1 MEFMDCAQNPMVL
14 GSMSLWVRTCT
25 SWRGCCTR
33 RLGGT
38 LHTYKKD
45 QWLKKWYRM
54 VYLTLWTCSLSI
66 YVSTV
71 QKQLR
76 LQHLNSFYVV
86 FQFPSD
92 IPIDRPSTA
101 LCTKLQHPMLRLSE
115 KICSSTA
122 PNWAVP
128 QEPAWEKVDAEQK
141 LENIPLFTLTWF
153 DSTYLHWFYSGSCT
167 DVQILDIHLSNLL
180 VSPLSRCSGKMSYP
194 VVKHHGACIPSS
206 SHLVGVNAA

>member
-86 FQFPSD
+86 FPVPIWYSD
-92 IPIDRPSTA
+92 RQTIHSLMYKAPASNVTFKWENMLINS
-101 LCTKLQHPMLRLSE
+101 TKLSCATRASMRESW
-115 KICSSTA
+115 C
-122 PNWAVP
+122 WA
-128 QEPAWEKVDAEQK
+128 ETGK
-141 LENIPLFTLTWF
+141 
-153 DSTYLHWFYSGSCT
+153 Y
-167 DVQILDIHLSNLL
+167 
-180 VSPLSRCSGKMSYP
+180 SPLHSDLIWLNISALVLLRQLHRCSNSWHP
-194 VVKHHGACIPSS
+194 PQQPAC
-206 SHLVGVNAA
+206 